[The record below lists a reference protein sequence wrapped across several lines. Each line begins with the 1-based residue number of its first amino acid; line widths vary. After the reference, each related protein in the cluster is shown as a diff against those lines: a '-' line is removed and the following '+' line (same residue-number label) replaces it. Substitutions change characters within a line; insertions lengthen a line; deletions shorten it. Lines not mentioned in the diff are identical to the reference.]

1 MDAFTAGLALIIG
14 QFCIA
19 LVMVAAHFATRPDRS
34 TRYWALAAIV
44 VLAGV
49 LMVVASRRFLILQPI
64 GSSSLVF
71 GAVLQLSG
79 LQAFYKVAPGTTGW
93 VIGSIACVFFFLLIA
108 ADAQTYLHLIV
119 LAAANLVLFAMS
131 LRVLLAGIRSRW
143 TFASVLTVGA
153 VLLLMS
159 NNLIRIVL
167 AIAHDPALVVTRSPM
182 GIATMY
188 LVPLGGIFV
197 YATGL
202 LLLYFERLVDDK
214 HNLATH
220 DDLTGLLNRRAV
232 VIAGEREVAVAIRH
246 RQQLTVA
253 FVDIDHLKRVNDTY
267 GHKAGDVV
275 IADVAHL
282 LSEACRNLDLVGR
295 YGGDEFCMVLPCAD
309 IDGAALVGE
318 RLLKAVR
325 QYCFRDQHPL
335 TLSIG
340 FASLPPDGDRSW
352 ASLINRADLAL
363 YDAKAQG
370 RDRFCI
376 APQVPQAS
384 DNNPASMA
392 GPIHDDRIACPAPNT

>member
-1 MDAFTAGLALIIG
+1 MDALTAGLALIIS

-19 LVMVAAHFATRPDRS
+19 LVMVGAHFAARPERS
-34 TRYWALAAIV
+34 TRYWALAAIL

-49 LMVVASRRFLILQPI
+49 LMVVASRKFPILQPI

-79 LQAFYKVAPGTTGW
+79 LQAFYKVRLGTLGW
-93 VIGSIACVFFFLLIA
+93 VIGSVACLLFFLLIA
-108 ADAQTYLHLIV
+108 GDAQIHLHLIV
-119 LAAANLVLFAMS
+119 LATANLALFAMS
-131 LRVLLAGIRSRW
+131 FRVLLAGIRPRW

-159 NNLIRIVL
+159 NNITRIVL
-167 AIAHDPALVVTRSPM
+167 AIARDQDFVVTRSPM

-188 LVPLGGIFV
+188 LVPLGGIFM

-202 LLLYFERLVDDK
+202 LLLYFERLIDDK

-220 DDLTGLLNRRAV
+220 DDLTGLLNRRAI

-253 FVDIDHLKRVNDTY
+253 FVDIDFLKRVNDSF
-267 GHKAGDVV
+267 GHKTGDLV
-275 IADVAHL
+275 IAEVAKL
-282 LSEACRNLDLVGR
+282 LSEACRKLDLVGR
-295 YGGDEFCMVLPCAD
+295 YGGDEFCMLFPCAD
-309 IDGAALVGE
+309 SERAALMGE

-325 QYCFRDQHPL
+325 QNSFRDQLPL

-340 FASLPPDGDRSW
+340 FASLPPDGDQSW
-352 ASLINRADLAL
+352 ASLIHRADLAL
-363 YDAKAQG
+363 YEAKAQG
-370 RDRFCI
+370 RDKFCI
-376 APQVPQAS
+376 APQIQKVPEK
-384 DNNPASMA
+384 
-392 GPIHDDRIACPAPNT
+392 

>member
-1 MDAFTAGLALIIG
+1 MDALTAGLALIIG

-19 LVMVAAHFATRPDRS
+19 LVMVGAHFAARPERS
-34 TRYWALAAIV
+34 TRYWAGAAIL

-49 LMVVASRRFLILQPI
+49 LMVVASSRFPLLQPI

-79 LQAFYKVAPGTTGW
+79 LRAFYKVGGGALGW
-93 VIGSIACVFFFLLIA
+93 VIGSVACLLFFLLTA
-108 ADAQTYLHLIV
+108 ADAQNHLHLIV
-119 LAAANLVLFAMS
+119 LATANLALFAMS
-131 LRVLLAGIRSRW
+131 FRVLLAGIRPRW
-143 TFASVLTVGA
+143 TFASALTVGA

-159 NNLIRIVL
+159 NNITRIVL
-167 AIAHDPALVVTRSPM
+167 AIARDPDLLVTHSPM

-188 LVPLGGIFV
+188 LVPLGGIFM

-220 DDLTGLLNRRAV
+220 DDLTGLLNRRAIV
-232 VIAGEREVAVAIRH
+232 MAGEREVAVAIRH

-253 FVDIDHLKRVNDTY
+253 FVDIDFLKRVNDSF
-267 GHKAGDVV
+267 GHKTGDLV
-275 IADVAHL
+275 IADVAKL

-295 YGGDEFCMVLPCAD
+295 YGGDEFCMVFPCAD
-309 IDGAALVGE
+309 SERAALMGG

-325 QYCFRDQHPL
+325 QHSFRDQRPI

-340 FASLPPDGDRSW
+340 FASLPPDGDQSW
-352 ASLINRADLAL
+352 ASLIHRADLAL
-363 YDAKAQG
+363 YEAKAQG
-370 RDRFCI
+370 RDTFCI
-376 APQVPQAS
+376 APQVPK
-384 DNNPASMA
+384 
-392 GPIHDDRIACPAPNT
+392 